1 MYRLLLV
8 LTLLMTLK
16 PPPTPMLDWSVGAS
30 FSSLQPAHISEQ
42 IGIDLANSNQI
53 KNWRFIMFLSGYII
67 VFVIGLGFGFLLG
80 ARMILRGI
88 DQPGEHL

>member
-1 MYRLLLV
+1 
-8 LTLLMTLK
+8 
-16 PPPTPMLDWSVGAS
+16 
-30 FSSLQPAHISEQ
+30 
-42 IGIDLANSNQI
+42 
-53 KNWRFIMFLSGYII
+53 MFLSGYII